1 MLILTGFGL
10 ACLVILLI
18 ATTRELPHSSAARVF
33 AVFLIA
39 CSGFLLHPLAP
50 AHWQWLTLNLEM
62 MLPALFWLLC
72 QTTFRQRLNLFSPW
86 SAMALYS
93 VVAPWTARIFSSHQ
107 SAEGLLLFV
116 GWELGE
122 VFELLIITNGF
133 WVILADWP
141 ADLVEPRRKL
151 RALVLFIAGTAVLIV
166 ALAFNLGVAFAIN
179 RALVVSIAG
188 VAITTFL
195 LQGRFSE
202 LSFRSGPSLPVE
214 IEQPVQV
221 AESDPQVASQQEH
234 VERLTNLMKTGY
246 YRTEHLTLKMLA
258 GKLDLPEYR
267 TRALINKHLG
277 YRNFNDYINQ
287 LRIAEASERLVRE
300 PGTPVLNIALDVGY
314 RSLSSFNR
322 AFREIKQSTPTEFRQ
337 GNPAHRYSDR
347 FKTTADDG
355 KAG

>member
-18 ATTRELPHSSAARVF
+18 TTTRELHRSSAARVF
-33 AVFLIA
+33 AGFLIA
-39 CSGFLLHPLAP
+39 SSGFLLHPLTP
-50 AHWQWLTLNLEM
+50 VHWHWLTLNLQG

-72 QTTFRQRLNLFSPW
+72 QVTFRQRLNPFSIW
-86 SAMALYS
+86 SALALYS
-93 VVAPWTARIFSSHQ
+93 VVAPGIARVLSSHQ
-107 SAEGLLLFV
+107 NAESWLLFF

-122 VFELLIITNGF
+122 LFEFVIIANGF
-133 WVILADWP
+133 WIVLADWP

-151 RALVLFIAGTAVLIV
+151 RALVLFIAGIAVLWV
-166 ALAFNLGVAFAIN
+166 ALAFNLGIAYAIN

-188 VAITTFL
+188 IAVATFL

-202 LSFRSGPSLPVE
+202 LSFQSGLALT
-214 IEQPVQV
+214 
-221 AESDPQVASQQEH
+221 AESIDLHEQVKEDKKQANFQHEH
-234 VERLTNLMKTGY
+234 AKRLALLMAEGY

-258 GKLDLPEYR
+258 EKLDLPEYR

-287 LRIAEASERLVRE
+287 LRIAEASKRLITN
-300 PGTPVLNIALDVGY
+300 PDTPVLNIALDVGY

-322 AFREIKQSTPTEFRQ
+322 AFREIKQSTPTKFRQ
-337 GNPAHRYSDR
+337 EHAIH
-347 FKTTADDG
+347 
-355 KAG
+355 

>member
-18 ATTRELPHSSAARVF
+18 TTTRELHRSSAARVF

-39 CSGFLLHPLAP
+39 SFGFLLHPLAP
-50 AHWQWLTLNLEM
+50 VHWHWLTLNLQG

-72 QTTFRQRLNLFSPW
+72 QVTFRQRLNPFSIW
-86 SAMALYS
+86 SAMALYT
-93 VVAPWTARIFSSHQ
+93 VVAPGIARIFSSHQ
-107 SAEGLLLFV
+107 NAEGWLLFF

-122 VFELLIITNGF
+122 LFEFIIIANGF
-133 WVILADWP
+133 WVVLADWP

-151 RALVLFIAGTAVLIV
+151 RALVLFIAGIAVLWV
-166 ALAFNLGVAFAIN
+166 ALAFNLGIAHAIN

-188 VAITTFL
+188 IAVATFL

-202 LSFRSGPSLPVE
+202 LSFQS
-214 IEQPVQV
+214 
-221 AESDPQVASQQEH
+221 
-234 VERLTNLMKTGY
+234 RLTPHTKAEQNPQLDEATNQTDFQDEHANRLANLMAKGY
-246 YRTEHLTLKMLA
+246 HRTEHLTLKMLA
-258 GKLDLPEYR
+258 GELDLPEYR
-267 TRALINKHLG
+267 TRAMINKHLG

-287 LRIAEASERLVRE
+287 LRIAEASKRLITD
-300 PGTPVLNIALDVGY
+300 PDTPVLNIALDVGY

-337 GNPAHRYSDR
+337 EHAAH
-347 FKTTADDG
+347 
-355 KAG
+355 

>member
-18 ATTRELPHSSAARVF
+18 TTTRELHRSSAARVF
-33 AVFLIA
+33 AIFLIA
-39 CSGFLLHPLAP
+39 SSGFLLHPLTAV
-50 AHWQWLTLNLEM
+50 HWHWLTLNLQG

-72 QTTFRQRLNLFSPW
+72 QVTFRQRLNPFSIW

-93 VVAPWTARIFSSHQ
+93 VVAPGIARVLSSHQ
-107 SAEGLLLFV
+107 NAESWLLLF

-122 VFELLIITNGF
+122 LFEFVIIANGF
-133 WVILADWP
+133 WIVLADWP

-151 RALVLFIAGTAVLIV
+151 RALVLFIAGIAVLWV
-166 ALAFNLGVAFAIN
+166 ALAFNLGIAYAIN

-188 VAITTFL
+188 IAVATFL

-202 LSFRSGPSLPVE
+202 LSFQSGLAPPTETETHELIYE
-214 IEQPVQV
+214 DKHQ
-221 AESDPQVASQQEH
+221 ASFQHEH
-234 VERLTNLMKTGY
+234 AERLASLMAGGY

-258 GKLDLPEYR
+258 EKLDLPEYR

-287 LRIAEASERLVRE
+287 LRIAEASKRLITDPE
-300 PGTPVLNIALDVGY
+300 TPVLNIALDVGY

-337 GNPAHRYSDR
+337 EHTAH
-347 FKTTADDG
+347 
-355 KAG
+355 